1 MSDFG
6 LQSDGFDFDT
16 GEFDPDD
23 FADPHAVFGTDQGH
37 GVAAGLSPAGDTS
50 GGSDSDDTTADTTA
64 DATGGQPPSTEGLQT
79 AGYDSDGD
87 GTVDVLVADENHDG
101 VTDIAMWD
109 TNADGLIDQVAY
121 DQDHDGR
128 IDLIYHDDDFDGQVD
143 RVETA
148 DGTQEV
154 PGYTSN

>member
-6 LQSDGFDFDT
+6 LQSDGFDLD
-16 GEFDPDD
+16 FDPGDLD
-23 FADPHAVFGTDQGH
+23 PNDYADPHTVFGQGPEQGH
-37 GVAAGLSPAGDTS
+37 GVAAGVSAAG
-50 GGSDSDDTTADTTA
+50 TADDGAAGTTDGTA
-64 DATGGQPPSTEGLQT
+64 DGQPPSTEGLQT
-79 AGYDSDGD
+79 TSYDSDGD
-87 GTVDVLVADENHDG
+87 GTADVLLADENHDG

-121 DQDHDGR
+121 DKDHDGR
-128 IDLIYHDDDFDGQVD
+128 IDLIYHDDDFDGEVD

-148 DGTQEV
+148 DGTDEV